1 MSDAKILMEVRGVSK
16 SFGPT
21 VALKNVDITVRAGE
35 IRGLIG
41 ENGSG
46 KSTVTSIYAGM
57 QPADSGEMYFLGERW
72 EPTSMV
78 DAMRHGVGMIVQETG
93 TIADIPV
100 AENIFLG
107 EEDAF
112 RPWKTKKGGTW
123 GPVNRRALLR
133 AAQAALDDSIC
144 RTGNS
149 SRSPRFGCATRR
161 FSSSMRRRRR
171 SPSRGA
177 TSSMT

>member
-57 QPADSGEMYFLGERW
+57 QPEHFADPFARG
-72 EPTSMV
+72 
-78 DAMRHGVGMIVQETG
+78 
-93 TIADIPV
+93 
-100 AENIFLG
+100 N
-107 EEDAF
+107 
-112 RPWKTKKGGTW
+112 
-123 GPVNRRALLR
+123 ALYL
-133 AAQAALDDSIC
+133 
-144 RTGNS
+144 
-149 SRSPRFGCATRR
+149 
-161 FSSSMRRRRR
+161 
-171 SPSRGA
+171 
-177 TSSMT
+177 

>member
-72 EPTSMV
+72 
-78 DAMRHGVGMIVQETG
+78 
-93 TIADIPV
+93 
-100 AENIFLG
+100 
-107 EEDAF
+107 
-112 RPWKTKKGGTW
+112 
-123 GPVNRRALLR
+123 
-133 AAQAALDDSIC
+133 
-144 RTGNS
+144 
-149 SRSPRFGCATRR
+149 
-161 FSSSMRRRRR
+161 
-171 SPSRGA
+171 
-177 TSSMT
+177 